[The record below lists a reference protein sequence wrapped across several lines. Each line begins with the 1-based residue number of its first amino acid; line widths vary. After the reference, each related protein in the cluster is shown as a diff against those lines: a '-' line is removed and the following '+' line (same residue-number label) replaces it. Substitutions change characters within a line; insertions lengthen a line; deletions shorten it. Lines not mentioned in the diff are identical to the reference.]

1 MNPWGRDAMEHWQTH
16 LPDRYRALKD
26 PATYFTNLGEQADAR
41 YLEIRDGLLA
51 GLNPNDGTIGWAEF
65 QDRVAQAD
73 QTAREIAE
81 TEMIYIPPD
90 DSRGTPE
97 I

>member
-16 LPDRYRALKD
+16 LPDRYRALAD
-26 PATYFTNLGEQADAR
+26 PQTYFTNLGKQADAR
-41 YLEIRDGLLA
+41 YLQIRDSALEGV
-51 GLNPNDGTIGWAEF
+51 NPNDGTIGWAEF

-73 QTAREIAE
+73 QIAREIVE
-81 TEMIYIPPD
+81 TEMIYMPPD
-90 DSRGTPE
+90 QDADRPE